1 MLFTRT
7 IVFNRV
13 MNCSSKDPIFVCH
26 YQLQCS
32 CKSCRKNWK
41 LYKGETFSPYSMHDK
56 LNQNVPF
63 FFSSQAARNGTKM
76 TSNKSWSVTSIRA
89 WTKKMESYLMASPTI
104 STLLYTSICRLHTHL
119 DIQVIVYQRFWQVFL
134 SELYRNTLKLFRL
147 YRHTDKTVQLATTR
161 CLTGTWT

>member
-1 MLFTRT
+1 MFFTRT
-7 IVFNRV
+7 IVFSRA

-32 CKSCRKNWK
+32 CKVAGKIDWK
-41 LYKGETFSPYSMHDK
+41 LYKGDTFSPYSMHDK
-56 LNQNVPF
+56 HNQNVPF

-104 STLLYTSICRLHTHL
+104 STLLYTSIRRLHTYLNIHV
-119 DIQVIVYQRFWQVFL
+119 QVPVIVYQRFDRFICL
-134 SELYRNTLKLFRL
+134 SCIGIHWSCSDY
-147 YRHTDKTVQLATTR
+147 
-161 CLTGTWT
+161 TGTLIRQYI

>member
-7 IVFNRV
+7 IVLSRV

-41 LYKGETFSPYSMHDK
+41 LYKGDTFSPYSMHDK
-56 LNQNVPF
+56 HNQNVPF

-104 STLLYTSICRLHTHL
+104 STLLYTSISKITH
-119 DIQVIVYQRFWQVFL
+119 ISKYTGNCISKVWQVFL

-161 CLTGTWT
+161 CLIGTWT

>member
-13 MNCSSKDPIFVCH
+13 MNCSSKDPISVCH

-41 LYKGETFSPYSMHDK
+41 LYKGDTFSPYSMHDK
-56 LNQNVPF
+56 HNQNVPF

-104 STLLYTSICRLHTHL
+104 STLLYTSIRRLHTYL
-119 DIQVIVYQRFWQVFL
+119 NIQVIVYQRFDRFFFL
-134 SELYRNTLKLFRL
+134 SCIGIHWSCSDY
-147 YRHTDKTVQLATTR
+147 
-161 CLTGTWT
+161 TGTLIRQYN